1 MKHVKRSDCR
11 TQVRGAIME
20 YYYDM
25 IGAEYDMI
33 EAKVLQ
39 NQIDQAWDAK
49 ERDEADR
56 IKMETDASWKEY
68 EAYKEALDKECNT
81 NATTEIE
88 EYFQSLEESGG
99 FEEPFHLMKDKKRSG
114 RRRENA
120 YAKRR
125 LLTKAENANRNV
137 AKRKEDDF
145 KNYVKITEKDPKK
158 DPEEDGNDLKNLR
171 INSRK
176 EFKSRVAKAYVLV
189 KKAKKLQP

>member
-11 TQVRGAIME
+11 TQAGGPIME
-20 YYYDM
+20 YQHD
-25 IGAEYDMI
+25 II
-33 EAKVLQ
+33 ESEVVR
-39 NQIDQAWDAK
+39 NQINQAWDAK
-49 ERDEADR
+49 ECEEADR
-56 IKMETDASWKEY
+56 IKREIDISWKEY

-88 EYFQSLEESGG
+88 EFFQSLEESGG

-114 RRRENA
+114 RRRKNS

-137 AKRKEDDF
+137 AKRKEYDF

-158 DPEEDGNDLKNLR
+158 DPEEDENDLKNLC
-171 INSRK
+171 INSRE
-176 EFKSRVAKAYVLV
+176 EFKSRVSRACALV

>member
-11 TQVRGAIME
+11 TKVRGAIME

-25 IGAEYDMI
+25 IEAEYDMI
-33 EAKVLQ
+33 EAKELQ

-88 EYFQSLEESGG
+88 EYFQSLEESGR
-99 FEEPFHLMKDKKRSG
+99 FEESFHLMKDKKRSG

-125 LLTKAENANRNV
+125 LLTKAKNANRNV

-145 KNYVKITEKDPKK
+145 KNYVKITEKDP
-158 DPEEDGNDLKNLR
+158 EEDGNDLKNLR

-176 EFKSRVAKAYVLV
+176 EFKSRVSRACALV